1 MRAKKRRENANAY
14 FFPTKLAWE
23 RRIPVL
29 VLFFSFFMMSHID
42 KTSWQSLKKVAS
54 GLFTILVK
62 ESEKSKSRPKN
73 RKLLFKKIEKVNSQ
87 SALISILQERER
99 LSNHFNKCITSS
111 PVAIPGRLIQA
122 TQKQS
127 WGGDFQ
133 SLAQQDTLRVYQLLQ
148 KYRQLVDTGEL
159 CAGDCPNDGVSCS
172 SGVCRAHLR

>member
-42 KTSWQSLKKVAS
+42 KTSWQSLKKSRFAAAAS

-73 RKLLFKKIEKVNSQ
+73 RKLLFKKMEKK
-87 SALISILQERER
+87 SILKV
-99 LSNHFNKCITSS
+99 L
-111 PVAIPGRLIQA
+111 
-122 TQKQS
+122 
-127 WGGDFQ
+127 
-133 SLAQQDTLRVYQLLQ
+133 
-148 KYRQLVDTGEL
+148 
-159 CAGDCPNDGVSCS
+159 
-172 SGVCRAHLR
+172 

>member
-73 RKLLFKKIEKVNSQ
+73 RKLLFKKMEKK
-87 SALISILQERER
+87 SILKV
-99 LSNHFNKCITSS
+99 L
-111 PVAIPGRLIQA
+111 
-122 TQKQS
+122 
-127 WGGDFQ
+127 
-133 SLAQQDTLRVYQLLQ
+133 
-148 KYRQLVDTGEL
+148 
-159 CAGDCPNDGVSCS
+159 
-172 SGVCRAHLR
+172 

>member
-1 MRAKKRRENANAY
+1 MTAIARYIAVKNQKCKTKRFY
-14 FFPTKLAWE
+14 LPY
-23 RRIPVL
+23 
-29 VLFFSFFMMSHID
+29 
-42 KTSWQSLKKVAS
+42 
-54 GLFTILVK
+54 
-62 ESEKSKSRPKN
+62 
-73 RKLLFKKIEKVNSQ
+73 SQ